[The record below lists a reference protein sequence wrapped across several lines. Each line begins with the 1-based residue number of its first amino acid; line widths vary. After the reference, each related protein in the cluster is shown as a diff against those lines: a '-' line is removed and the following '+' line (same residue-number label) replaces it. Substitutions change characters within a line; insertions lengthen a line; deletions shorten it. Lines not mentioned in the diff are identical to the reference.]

1 MANVL
6 NPEPESITLNTTLEP
21 TTLEPATELE
31 QPPFESTSNPETAE
45 VVEVPALDADAPTEP
60 VAKAVPVEAAPAE
73 EIAPEIVAQAE
84 PVVEAKAEPVVAAA
98 AEPVVEAK
106 AEPVVAAKAE
116 PVVEAK
122 AEPVVE
128 AKAEPVVA
136 AVAETAAEIQ
146 AAPEAAPPA
155 TAAAPVA
162 RAKAPEH
169 GLESMDDFS
178 AALAAFER
186 EQAAEAA
193 AVEAYGDKIVSG
205 TVIKQTEKHLV
216 VDVGLKSEGLVPLEQ
231 VLDHSGAVRFNPGDV
246 IDVVIEREEPEGGY
260 LVSFERAQRLR
271 IWDTIEKAANDKTPM
286 TGTVISRVK
295 GGLTVDIGLKAFL
308 PGSQLEIRPVRN
320 LDGYLGQQIEVRVI
334 KLNKKRG
341 NVVVSR
347 KEILEEEQNAKRSTT
362 LEHLGEGAILTGT
375 VKNLTDYGAFVDLGG
390 IDGLLHI
397 TDMSWGRLTHPRDL
411 VNVGDEIQVKVL
423 KFDKDK
429 QRVSLGFKQLT
440 PDPWLDAS
448 ERYPVGAH
456 VKGRVLSVTDYGAF
470 VELEQGIEG
479 LVHLSEMT
487 WSKRLKH
494 PSKLVKPGDEVE
506 TVVLSVNPADRRI
519 SLGMKQLLENPWE
532 NLTEKYPTGAVV
544 EGRVRNLTDFGAFIE
559 IEDGIDGLVHV
570 SNLSWTKRVK
580 HPSEIVKKG
589 EKVKAVVLGVE
600 PAEPASLAGHQA
612 VAARRLGELLR
623 LASGGR
629 RGPRQG
635 AADGAI
641 WSLRRDRGGCRGSLP
656 HLRGR
661 RRRRIEAGD
670 GPGARLQDH
679 QDQRRGEEGGLEPAR
694 HRPGGQPHTGRA
706 LQGGYSQASGLQ
718 LHHHA
723 RRPDQLAQGR
733 ALSRFPFR
741 HQCTTAALRG
751 GRCCLDFVFHSFS
764 LCPAST
770 LASATPGVSF
780 QVKESST
787 MPRNVDARIPYSAE
801 FQP

>member
-1 MANVL
+1 MHGALRRPLHRGHGRRGTKRAGKGILELAVMANVL
-6 NPEPESITLNTTLEP
+6 NPETESTTLNT
-21 TTLEPATELE
+21 ELE
-31 QPPFESTSNPETAE
+31 TPTLAPAAEQEQPSYESTSNPETPEAIT
-45 VVEVPALDADAPTEP
+45 PALDADVTPDP
-60 VAKAVPVEAAPAE
+60 VAEAPETPVEALAAPVEAAATAPAEQAAAEAPAE
-73 EIAPEIVAQAE
+73 EPADAPAVSAHA
-84 PVVEAKAEPVVAAA
+84 PS
-98 AEPVVEAK
+98 
-106 AEPVVAAKAE
+106 AAKAHE
-116 PVVEAK
+116 
-122 AEPVVE
+122 
-128 AKAEPVVA
+128 
-136 AVAETAAEIQ
+136 
-146 AAPEAAPPA
+146 
-155 TAAAPVA
+155 
-162 RAKAPEH
+162 
-169 GLESMDDFS
+169 GGGESMEDFS
-178 AALAAFER
+178 AALEAFER

-193 AVEAYGDKIVSG
+193 AVEAYGDKVVSG
-205 TVIKQTEKHLV
+205 TVLKQTEKHLV

-231 VLDHSGAVRFNPGDV
+231 VLDHTGAVKFNPGDV

-260 LVSFERAQRLR
+260 LVSFEKAQRLR
-271 IWDTIEKAANDKTPM
+271 VWDTIEKAANDKTPVL
-286 TGTVISRVK
+286 GTIVSRVK
-295 GGLTVDIGLKAFL
+295 GGLTVDIGMKAFL

-347 KEILEEEQNAKRSTT
+347 KEILEEEQTSKRSHTMD
-362 LEHLGEGAILTGT
+362 LLGEDAVLTGT

-440 PDPWLDAS
+440 PDPWLDAT

-532 NLTEKYPTGAVV
+532 HLTERYPAGTIV

-600 PAEPASLAGHQA
+600 PQN
-612 VAARRLGELLR
+612 RRLSLGIKQLQPDVWETFFGSHRVGDVVHGKVLR
-623 LASGGR
+623 TAQFGAFVEIAEGVEGLCHISEAVSDDGH
-629 RGPRQG
+629 PAKMDQG
-635 AADGAI
+635 DEHEFKIIKINVEEKKVGL
-641 WSLRRDRGGCRGSLP
+641 SLRSTA
-656 HLRGR
+656 H
-661 RRRRIEAGD
+661 EAT
-670 GPGARLQDH
+670 RQTVEH
-679 QDQRRGEEGGLEPAR
+679 YKE
-694 HRPGGQPHTGRA
+694 
-706 LQGGYSQASGLQ
+706 
-718 LHHHA
+718 HA
-723 RRPDQLAQGR
+723 HKAP
-733 ALSRFPFR
+733 
-741 HQCTTAALRG
+741 
-751 GRCCLDFVFHSFS
+751 
-764 LCPAST
+764 
-770 LASATPGVSF
+770 VS
-780 QVKESST
+780 SST
-787 MPRNVDARIPYSAE
+787 TTLGDLIQWRKTE
-801 FQP
+801 KQ

>member
-1 MANVL
+1 MPNVL
-6 NPEPESITLNTTLEP
+6 NPEPESITLNTELETP
-21 TTLEPATELE
+21 TLEPATEFE
-31 QPPFESTSNPETAE
+31 QPSYESTSNPETAE
-45 VVEVPALDADAPTEP
+45 VVTADDLAALDADAAT
-60 VAKAVPVEAAPAE
+60 
-73 EIAPEIVAQAE
+73 E
-84 PVVEAKAEPVVAAA
+84 PVVEAAQVD
-98 AEPVVEAK
+98 
-106 AEPVVAAKAE
+106 
-116 PVVEAK
+116 
-122 AEPVVE
+122 
-128 AKAEPVVA
+128 
-136 AVAETAAEIQ
+136 ETPQGATTV
-146 AAPEAAPPA
+146 EAAPVEELQTEVEVESPSLAATVAEPA
-155 TAAAPVA
+155 EEATEVSGQPAPEVVPVAKTVPAAAPHA
-162 RAKAPEH
+162 HEAH
-169 GLESMDDFS
+169 GTEPMDDFS

-231 VLDHSGAVRFNPGDV
+231 VLDHTGAVKFHAGDV
-246 IDVVIEREEPEGGY
+246 IEVVIEGEEPEGGY
-260 LVSFERAQRLR
+260 LVNYERAQKLR
-271 IWDTIEKAANDKTPM
+271 VWDVIEKAANEKTPVI
-286 TGTVISRVK
+286 GTVVSRVK

-347 KEILEEEQNAKRSTT
+347 KEILEEEQNEKRSTT
-362 LEHLGEGAILTGT
+362 LEQLGEGAVLTGT

-440 PDPWLDAS
+440 PDPWLDAT
-448 ERYPVGAH
+448 ERYPVGARVH
-456 VKGRVLSVTDYGAF
+456 GRVLSVTDYGAF
-470 VELEQGIEG
+470 GELEQGIEG

-519 SLGMKQLLENPWE
+519 SLGMKQLLDNPWE
-532 NLTEKYPTGAVV
+532 NLTERYPAGTVV

-580 HPSEIVKKG
+580 HPSEVVKKG

-600 PAEPASLAGHQA
+600 PQN
-612 VAARRLGELLR
+612 RRLSLGIKQLQPDVWESFFASHRVGDVVHGKVLR
-623 LASGGR
+623 TA
-629 RGPRQG
+629 QFG
-635 AADGAI
+635 AFVEIAEGVEGLCHI
-641 WSLRRDRGGCRGSLP
+641 S
-656 HLRGR
+656 
-661 RRRRIEAGD
+661 EAGD
-670 GPGARLQDH
+670 
-679 QDQRRGEEGGLEPAR
+679 EGGGPSKLE
-694 HRPGGQPHTGRA
+694 TGLEHDFKIIKINVEEKKVGLSLRSISGHEASRA
-706 LQGGYSQASGLQ
+706 EVQDYKAE
-718 LHHHA
+718 
-723 RRPDQLAQGR
+723 REP
-733 ALSRFPFR
+733 
-741 HQCTTAALRG
+741 RG
-751 GRCCLDFVFHSFS
+751 GSHKA
-764 LCPAST
+764 P
-770 LASATPGVSF
+770 VS
-780 QVKESST
+780 SST
-787 MPRNVDARIPYSAE
+787 TTLGDLINWKSER
-801 FQP
+801 

>member
-6 NPEPESITLNTTLEP
+6 NPETESTTLNTQLEA
-21 TTLEPATELE
+21 TLEPATEQA
-31 QPPFESTSNPETAE
+31 QPLPESTSNIETAAIPE
-45 VVEVPALDADAPTEP
+45 VVALDADAQTQP
-60 VAKAVPVEAAPAE
+60 VAEASPVAEATPEASPAAEVATEVPAPAK
-73 EIAPEIVAQAE
+73 P
-84 PVVEAKAEPVVAAA
+84 AAHA
-98 AEPVVEAK
+98 D
-106 AEPVVAAKAE
+106 
-116 PVVEAK
+116 
-122 AEPVVE
+122 
-128 AKAEPVVA
+128 
-136 AVAETAAEIQ
+136 
-146 AAPEAAPPA
+146 
-155 TAAAPVA
+155 
-162 RAKAPEH
+162 H
-169 GLESMDDFS
+169 LESMDDFS
-178 AALAAFER
+178 AALEAFER

-193 AVEAYGDKIVSG
+193 AVEAYGDKIVTG

-216 VDVGLKSEGLVPLEQ
+216 IDVGLKSEGLVPLEQ
-231 VLDHSGAVRFNPGDV
+231 VLDHTGAVKFQPGES

-260 LVSFERAQRLR
+260 LASYERAQRLR
-271 IWDTIEKAANDKTPM
+271 VWDSIEKAAADKTPVM
-286 TGTVISRVK
+286 GTVVSRVK
-295 GGLTVDIGLKAFL
+295 GGVTVDIGLKAFL

-362 LEHLGEGAILTGT
+362 LEQLGEGAVLTGT

-440 PDPWLDAS
+440 PDPWLDAT

-532 NLTEKYPTGAVV
+532 NLTEKYPAGTVV

-600 PAEPASLAGHQA
+600 PQN
-612 VAARRLGELLR
+612 RRLSLGIKQLQPDVWESFFAAHRIGDVVHGKVLR
-623 LASGGR
+623 TA
-629 RGPRQG
+629 QFG
-635 AADGAI
+635 AFVEIAEGVEGLCHI
-641 WSLRRDRGGCRGSLP
+641 S
-656 HLRGR
+656 
-661 RRRRIEAGD
+661 EAGD
-670 GPGARLQDH
+670 
-679 QDQRRGEEGGLEPAR
+679 EGGGPSKLETGLEHEFKIIKINVEEKKVGLSLR
-694 HRPGGQPHTGRA
+694 SIGQEASRA
-706 LQGGYSQASGLQ
+706 QVESYKKDA
-718 LHHHA
+718 HKA
-723 RRPDQLAQGR
+723 P
-733 ALSRFPFR
+733 
-741 HQCTTAALRG
+741 
-751 GRCCLDFVFHSFS
+751 
-764 LCPAST
+764 
-770 LASATPGVSF
+770 VS
-780 QVKESST
+780 SST
-787 MPRNVDARIPYSAE
+787 TTLGDLINWKSE
-801 FQP
+801 KSEKSE